1 MSNARLDS
9 DSRNILF
16 FGDPNLGEEGFRRFS
31 AYFPHAGE
39 LIWKKGTD
47 KTAARKKLRSQSW
60 LFTLSFYNDYIFS
73 CDDFDF
79 LGLPLNIHPSLP
91 SLRGVGYDHIPLIE
105 NHQEHGA
112 TLHILK
118 RPLRNGLIAKN
129 DIDSGRIIRMKKR
142 KLSPQATYG
151 DIRIFNQQIALEML
165 EELSEQLLA
174 WGDIEAA
181 YRELSAEAER
191 NNLAWSERYVDSSA
205 LQEMLEELRS
215 SDPDHRVFKKGLLL
229 GKRGKISR

>member
-1 MSNARLDS
+1 MSNTGFDS
-9 DSRNILF
+9 DSDNILF

-31 AYFPHAGE
+31 VYFPHARQ
-39 LIWKKGTD
+39 LIWEKGTD
-47 KTAARKKLRSQSW
+47 RAAAGKKLRSQSR

-105 NHQEHGA
+105 DHQEHGA

-118 RPLRNGLIAKN
+118 RPSRNGLIVKN
-129 DIDSGRIIRMKKR
+129 DIDSGRIIRTKKR
-142 KLSPQATYG
+142 KLSPQANYG

-165 EELSEQLLA
+165 DELSEQLLA
-174 WGDIEAA
+174 WGDIETA
-181 YRELSAEAER
+181 YRELSLETEK
-191 NNLAWSERYVDSSA
+191 NNLAWAERYIDSST
-205 LQEMLEELRS
+205 LQKMLRELRTS
-215 SDPDHRVFKKGLLL
+215 NPGHRVFKT
-229 GKRGKISR
+229 SASFQTP

>member
-1 MSNARLDS
+1 MSNTSFDS
-9 DSRNILF
+9 DSENILF

-31 AYFPHAGE
+31 AYFPRAE
-39 LIWKKGTD
+39 QLIWKKGTD
-47 KTAARKKLRSQSW
+47 KNAARKKLRSQSW

-105 NHQEHGA
+105 NHQENGA

-118 RPLRNGLIAKN
+118 RPSRNGFIMKN
-129 DIDSGRIIRMKKR
+129 DIDAGRIIRTRKR
-142 KLSPQATYG
+142 ELSPQATYA

-165 EELSEQLLA
+165 DELSEQLLA
-174 WGDIEAA
+174 WGDIETA
-181 YRELSAEAER
+181 YRELSLEAEK
-191 NNLAWSERYVDSSA
+191 NDFAWAERYIDSST
-205 LQEMLEELRS
+205 LQKMLRDLRA
-215 SDPDHRVFKKGLLL
+215 SDPGHRVFKTNA
-229 GKRGKISR
+229 SFQTQ

>member
-1 MSNARLDS
+1 MSNTGFDS
-9 DSRNILF
+9 DSENILF
-16 FGDPNLGEEGFRRFS
+16 FGDPNLGEEGFQRFS
-31 AYFPHAGE
+31 AYFPHARQLTWE
-39 LIWKKGTD
+39 KGTD

-79 LGLPLNIHPSLP
+79 LGLLLNIHPSLP

-112 TLHILK
+112 TLHFLR
-118 RPLRNGLIAKN
+118 RPSRNRFIVKS
-129 DIDSGRIIRMKKR
+129 DIDAGRIIRTRTR

-151 DIRIFNQQIALEML
+151 DIRILNQQIALEML

-174 WGDIEAA
+174 WGDIETV
-181 YRELSAEAER
+181 YRKLSAEAEKS
-191 NNLAWSERYVDSSA
+191 NLAWAERYIDSST
-205 LQEMLEELRS
+205 LQKMLRELRTS
-215 SDPDHRVFKKGLLL
+215 HPGHRVFMKEPLLL
-229 GKRGKISR
+229 K